1 MKRIIYFIIGFVV
14 AVIIISFVNAKA
26 TADAEEKNEFYEPV
40 KLRCTCY
47 IDQGVTASGKM
58 TRPNIM
64 AGKTEWIG
72 CVACVNAV
80 AEDGSVGEFIGF
92 YEILDTGYGIE
103 TGVGQSKIFKDRTLG
118 TIETGETVD
127 IWQKDMESARA
138 WIDRY
143 SDYVYI
149 KIIDGKG

>member
-1 MKRIIYFIIGFVV
+1 
-14 AVIIISFVNAKA
+14 
-26 TADAEEKNEFYEPV
+26 
-40 KLRCTCY
+40 
-47 IDQGVTASGKM
+47 
-58 TRPNIM
+58 M

>member
-26 TADAEEKNEFYEPV
+26 TADAEEKNVFYEPV

-64 AGKTEWIG
+64 AGKTEWN